1 MITTKS
7 EIKEYIDADLN
18 FVRQRNLLVLWLK
31 GSEFYPIV
39 KLITCL
45 RHYEYYYNKAQVT
58 KLSLIELL
66 KKHWWRFFYRRTQ
79 LKYSLYIGVNVAGK
93 GLHLMHPGFRYIMEH
108 TLGENCTVLPM
119 VLVGKKCPGIQA
131 TAIIGNNVYLGNGST
146 VLAPV
151 SIGDNAVVGAGA
163 VVTHDIP
170 ADGVYGGGTFEKFEK
185 PMKIM
190 FINYGL
196 AMGGAEVIAANYLS
210 KMKEKGQDVCLLE
223 LMHRPTFLYK
233 KLVEEHIPIYSVLHN
248 GDNLLY
254 KVINK
259 FFGRKISLGKIPRII
274 DDIKPDVIH
283 LQMYSELLDLDDF
296 GLNRVF
302 LTIHSDLNRYLR
314 PLSKYG
320 KEKLQSMMQKGMH
333 VIVLCERAKKDVLK
347 FCPSADVHVIPNGL
361 DIDYIKSQKY
371 DRNQL
376 CRELGISADA
386 FILGH
391 VGRFHKVKNHDK
403 LIDVFA
409 CLHEKKPNSVLVL
422 VGDGTAK
429 ERAHLKKV
437 VAQKRLNDCVK
448 FLGIRSDA
456 TAIMSCFDSFALPSF
471 QESFSLVLVEAQAHH
486 VRCLASD
493 TVPEEVICN
502 DNCFALSINDSS
514 DKWASL
520 LLDTSVR
527 KEGVKSIYD
536 FDINKVLAD
545 TNALYN
551 NVL

>member
-1 MITTKS
+1 
-7 EIKEYIDADLN
+7 
-18 FVRQRNLLVLWLK
+18 
-31 GSEFYPIV
+31 
-39 KLITCL
+39 
-45 RHYEYYYNKAQVT
+45 
-58 KLSLIELL
+58 
-66 KKHWWRFFYRRTQ
+66 
-79 LKYSLYIGVNVAGK
+79 
-93 GLHLMHPGFRYIMEH
+93 
-108 TLGENCTVLPM
+108 
-119 VLVGKKCPGIQA
+119 
-131 TAIIGNNVYLGNGST
+131 
-146 VLAPV
+146 
-151 SIGDNAVVGAGA
+151 
-163 VVTHDIP
+163 
-170 ADGVYGGGTFEKFEK
+170 
-185 PMKIM
+185 MKIM

-196 AMGGAEVIAANYLS
+196 GMGGAEVIAANYLS
-210 KMKEKGQDVCLLE
+210 KMKENGQNVSLLE

-233 KLVEEHIPIYSVLHN
+233 KLVKEHIPIYSVLHN
-248 GDNLLY
+248 NDNLLY

-259 FFGRKISLGKIPRII
+259 FLGRKISLAKIPRII
-274 DDIKPDVIH
+274 DDVKPDVIH
-283 LQMYSELLDLDDF
+283 LQMFSELLDLDDF

-302 LTIHSDLNRYLR
+302 LTIHSDLNRYLT

-320 KEKLQSMMQKGMH
+320 KEKLHTMMQKGMR
-333 VIVLCERAKKDVLK
+333 VIVLCKRARKDVLA

-361 DIDYIKSQKY
+361 DIDYIKKQKY

-376 CRELGISADA
+376 CKELGISFDT

-403 LIDVFA
+403 LIDIFA
-409 CLHEKKPNSVLVL
+409 CLHQKKPNSVLVL

-429 ERAHLKKV
+429 EREHLKEI
-437 VAQKRLNDCVK
+437 VAQKGLNDSVK
-448 FLGIRSDA
+448 FLGVRSDA
-456 TAIMSCFDSFALPSF
+456 TAIMSCFDAFALPSF

-486 VRCLASD
+486 IRCVASD

-502 DNCFALSINDSS
+502 DNCFALSINEPS

>member
-1 MITTKS
+1 M
-7 EIKEYIDADLN
+7 
-18 FVRQRNLLVLWLK
+18 R
-31 GSEFYPIV
+31 
-39 KLITCL
+39 
-45 RHYEYYYNKAQVT
+45 
-58 KLSLIELL
+58 
-66 KKHWWRFFYRRTQ
+66 
-79 LKYSLYIGVNVAGK
+79 
-93 GLHLMHPGFRYIMEH
+93 
-108 TLGENCTVLPM
+108 
-119 VLVGKKCPGIQA
+119 
-131 TAIIGNNVYLGNGST
+131 
-146 VLAPV
+146 
-151 SIGDNAVVGAGA
+151 
-163 VVTHDIP
+163 
-170 ADGVYGGGTFEKFEK
+170 
-185 PMKIM
+185 IM

-223 LMHRPTFLYK
+223 LMHRPTFLYN
-233 KLVEEHIPIYSVLHN
+233 KLVKEHIPIFSVLHN
-248 GDNLLY
+248 GDILLY

-274 DDIKPDVIH
+274 DDVKPDVIH
-283 LQMYSELLDLDDF
+283 LQMYSELFDLDDF

-302 LTIHSDLNRYLR
+302 LTIHSDLNRYLT

-320 KEKLQSMMQKGMH
+320 KEKLHTMMQKGMH
-333 VIVLCERAKKDVLK
+333 VIVLCERARKDVLA

-361 DIDYIKSQKY
+361 DIDYIKKQKY

-376 CRELGISADA
+376 CKELGISFDT

-403 LIDVFA
+403 LIDIFA
-409 CLHEKKPNSVLVL
+409 CLHQKKPNSVLVL
-422 VGDGTAK
+422 AGEGTAK
-429 ERAHLKKV
+429 ERKHLKEI
-437 VAQKRLNDCVK
+437 VAQKGLNDSVK

-456 TAIMSCFDSFALPSF
+456 TAIMSCFDAFALPSF

-486 VRCLASD
+486 IRCVASD

-502 DNCFALSINDSS
+502 DNCFALSINEPS

-527 KEGVKSIYD
+527 TVRVKSVYD
-536 FDINKVLAD
+536 FDINKVLEEN
-545 TNALYN
+545 NALYN

>member
-1 MITTKS
+1 
-7 EIKEYIDADLN
+7 
-18 FVRQRNLLVLWLK
+18 
-31 GSEFYPIV
+31 
-39 KLITCL
+39 
-45 RHYEYYYNKAQVT
+45 
-58 KLSLIELL
+58 
-66 KKHWWRFFYRRTQ
+66 
-79 LKYSLYIGVNVAGK
+79 
-93 GLHLMHPGFRYIMEH
+93 
-108 TLGENCTVLPM
+108 M
-119 VLVGKKCPGIQA
+119 V
-131 TAIIGNNVYLGNGST
+131 YM
-146 VLAPV
+146 
-151 SIGDNAVVGAGA
+151 
-163 VVTHDIP
+163 
-170 ADGVYGGGTFEKFEK
+170 GGGTFEKFEK

-196 AMGGAEVIAANYLS
+196 EMGGAEVIAANYLS

-223 LMHRPTFLYK
+223 FMYRPTFLYK

-283 LQMYSELLDLDDF
+283 LHMYSELLDLDDF

-320 KEKLQSMMQKGMH
+320 KGKLQSMMQKGMH
-333 VIVLCERAKKDVLK
+333 VIVLCERARKDVLA

-361 DIDYIKSQKY
+361 DIDYIKKQKY

-376 CRELGISADA
+376 CKELSISSDT

-403 LIDVFA
+403 LIDIFA

-422 VGDGTAK
+422 VGDGTSK
-429 ERAHLKKV
+429 ERAHLKEV
-437 VAQKRLNDCVK
+437 VAKNRLNDCVK
-448 FLGIRSDA
+448 FLGVRSDA
-456 TAIMSCFDSFALPSF
+456 TAIMSCFDAFALPSY

-486 VRCLASD
+486 IRCVASD

-514 DKWASL
+514 EKWASL
-520 LLDTSVR
+520 LLGTSVR
-527 KEGVKSIYD
+527 KERVKSVAD
-536 FDINKVLAD
+536 FDIKKIIGD
-545 TNALYN
+545 TLALYQRYDCQVPN
-551 NVL
+551 QNLKINL

>member
-1 MITTKS
+1 
-7 EIKEYIDADLN
+7 
-18 FVRQRNLLVLWLK
+18 
-31 GSEFYPIV
+31 
-39 KLITCL
+39 
-45 RHYEYYYNKAQVT
+45 
-58 KLSLIELL
+58 
-66 KKHWWRFFYRRTQ
+66 
-79 LKYSLYIGVNVAGK
+79 
-93 GLHLMHPGFRYIMEH
+93 
-108 TLGENCTVLPM
+108 
-119 VLVGKKCPGIQA
+119 
-131 TAIIGNNVYLGNGST
+131 
-146 VLAPV
+146 
-151 SIGDNAVVGAGA
+151 
-163 VVTHDIP
+163 
-170 ADGVYGGGTFEKFEK
+170 
-185 PMKIM
+185 MKIM

-233 KLVEEHIPIYSVLHN
+233 KLVKEHIPIYSVLHN
-248 GDNLLY
+248 GDNLVF
-254 KVINK
+254 KVVNK

-274 DDIKPDVIH
+274 NDVKPDVIH
-283 LQMYSELLDLDDF
+283 LQMFSELFDLEEY
-296 GLNRVF
+296 GLNKVF

-320 KEKLQSMMQKGMH
+320 KEKLQSMMQNGMH
-333 VIVLCERAKKDVLK
+333 VIVLCERARKDVIA

-376 CRELGISADA
+376 CKELGISFDT

-403 LIDVFA
+403 LIDIFA
-409 CLHEKKPNSVLVL
+409 CLHQKKPNSVLVL

-429 ERAHLKKV
+429 EREHLKEIV
-437 VAQKRLNDCVK
+437 VQKGLNDSVK
-448 FLGIRSDA
+448 FLGVRSDA
-456 TAIMSCFDSFALPSF
+456 TAIMSCFDAFALPSF

-486 VRCLASD
+486 IRCVASD

-502 DNCFALSINDSS
+502 DNCFALSINEPS

-527 KEGVKSIYD
+527 TVRVKSMYD
-536 FDINKVLAD
+536 FDINKVLEEN
-545 TNALYN
+545 NALYN

>member
-1 MITTKS
+1 
-7 EIKEYIDADLN
+7 
-18 FVRQRNLLVLWLK
+18 
-31 GSEFYPIV
+31 
-39 KLITCL
+39 
-45 RHYEYYYNKAQVT
+45 
-58 KLSLIELL
+58 
-66 KKHWWRFFYRRTQ
+66 
-79 LKYSLYIGVNVAGK
+79 
-93 GLHLMHPGFRYIMEH
+93 
-108 TLGENCTVLPM
+108 
-119 VLVGKKCPGIQA
+119 
-131 TAIIGNNVYLGNGST
+131 
-146 VLAPV
+146 
-151 SIGDNAVVGAGA
+151 
-163 VVTHDIP
+163 
-170 ADGVYGGGTFEKFEK
+170 
-185 PMKIM
+185 MKIM

-409 CLHEKKPNSVLVL
+409 CLHEKKLNSVLVL

-456 TAIMSCFDSFALPSF
+456 TAIMSSFDAFALPSF
-471 QESFSLVLVEAQAHH
+471 LESFSLVLVEAQAHH
-486 VRCLASD
+486 VRCVASD

-514 DKWASL
+514 EKWASL

>member
-1 MITTKS
+1 
-7 EIKEYIDADLN
+7 
-18 FVRQRNLLVLWLK
+18 
-31 GSEFYPIV
+31 
-39 KLITCL
+39 
-45 RHYEYYYNKAQVT
+45 
-58 KLSLIELL
+58 
-66 KKHWWRFFYRRTQ
+66 
-79 LKYSLYIGVNVAGK
+79 
-93 GLHLMHPGFRYIMEH
+93 
-108 TLGENCTVLPM
+108 M
-119 VLVGKKCPGIQA
+119 V
-131 TAIIGNNVYLGNGST
+131 YM
-146 VLAPV
+146 
-151 SIGDNAVVGAGA
+151 
-163 VVTHDIP
+163 
-170 ADGVYGGGTFEKFEK
+170 GGGSFEKFEK

-190 FINYGL
+190 FINFGL

-223 LMHRPTFLYK
+223 LMHRPTFLYN
-233 KLVEEHIPIYSVLHN
+233 KLVKKHIPIYSVLHN
-248 GDNLLY
+248 SGNLWY
-254 KVINK
+254 KVVNK
-259 FFGRKISLGKIPRII
+259 LFGRRISFKKIPSII
-274 DDIKPDVIH
+274 DEVKPDVIH
-283 LQMYSELLDLDDF
+283 LQMFSELLELDDF
-296 GLNRVF
+296 GLKNVF

-314 PLSKYG
+314 PLAKSG
-320 KEKLQSMMQKGMH
+320 KEKLQSMMQNGMH
-333 VIVLCERAKKDVLK
+333 VIVLCERARKDVLA

-391 VGRFHKVKNHDK
+391 VGRFHKVKNHEK
-403 LIDVFA
+403 LIGVFA

-429 ERAHLKKV
+429 ERAHLKEV
-437 VAQKRLNDCVK
+437 VAKNRLNDCVK
-448 FLGIRSDA
+448 FLGVRSDA
-456 TAIMSCFDSFALPSF
+456 TAIMSSFDAFALPSF

-486 VRCLASD
+486 VRCVASD

-514 DKWASL
+514 EKWASL

>member
-1 MITTKS
+1 M
-7 EIKEYIDADLN
+7 
-18 FVRQRNLLVLWLK
+18 R
-31 GSEFYPIV
+31 
-39 KLITCL
+39 
-45 RHYEYYYNKAQVT
+45 
-58 KLSLIELL
+58 
-66 KKHWWRFFYRRTQ
+66 
-79 LKYSLYIGVNVAGK
+79 
-93 GLHLMHPGFRYIMEH
+93 
-108 TLGENCTVLPM
+108 
-119 VLVGKKCPGIQA
+119 
-131 TAIIGNNVYLGNGST
+131 
-146 VLAPV
+146 
-151 SIGDNAVVGAGA
+151 
-163 VVTHDIP
+163 
-170 ADGVYGGGTFEKFEK
+170 
-185 PMKIM
+185 IM

-223 LMHRPTFLYK
+223 LMHRPTFLYN
-233 KLVEEHIPIYSVLHN
+233 KLVKEHIPIFSVLHN
-248 GDNLLY
+248 GDILLY

-274 DDIKPDVIH
+274 DDVKPDVIH
-283 LQMYSELLDLDDF
+283 LQMYSELFDFDDF

-302 LTIHSDLNRYLR
+302 LTIHSDLNRYLT

-320 KEKLQSMMQKGMH
+320 KEKLHTMMQKGMH
-333 VIVLCERAKKDVLK
+333 VIVLCERASKDVLA

-361 DIDYIKSQKY
+361 DIDYIKKQKY

-376 CRELGISADA
+376 CKELGISFDT

-403 LIDVFA
+403 LIDIFA
-409 CLHEKKPNSVLVL
+409 CLHQKKPNSVLVL

-429 ERAHLKKV
+429 ERKHLKEI
-437 VAQKRLNDCVK
+437 VAQKGLNDSVK

-456 TAIMSCFDSFALPSF
+456 TAIMSCFDAFALPSF

-486 VRCLASD
+486 IRCVASD

-502 DNCFALSINDSS
+502 DNCFALSINEPS

-527 KEGVKSIYD
+527 TVRVKSVYD
-536 FDINKVLAD
+536 FDINKVLEEN
-545 TNALYN
+545 NALYN

>member
-1 MITTKS
+1 M
-7 EIKEYIDADLN
+7 
-18 FVRQRNLLVLWLK
+18 
-31 GSEFYPIV
+31 G
-39 KLITCL
+39 
-45 RHYEYYYNKAQVT
+45 
-58 KLSLIELL
+58 
-66 KKHWWRFFYRRTQ
+66 
-79 LKYSLYIGVNVAGK
+79 G
-93 GLHLMHPGFRYIMEH
+93 
-108 TLGENCTVLPM
+108 
-119 VLVGKKCPGIQA
+119 
-131 TAIIGNNVYLGNGST
+131 YL
-146 VLAPV
+146 
-151 SIGDNAVVGAGA
+151 
-163 VVTHDIP
+163 
-170 ADGVYGGGTFEKFEK
+170 EKFEK

-210 KMKEKGQDVCLLE
+210 KMKEKGQDVYLLE

-274 DDIKPDVIH
+274 DEVKPDVIH
-283 LQMYSELLDLDDF
+283 LQMFSEFFDLEEY
-296 GLNRVF
+296 GLNKVF

-320 KEKLQSMMQKGMH
+320 KEKLQSMMQNGMH
-333 VIVLCERAKKDVLK
+333 VIVLCERARKDVIA

-376 CRELGISADA
+376 CKELGISFDT

-403 LIDVFA
+403 LIDIFA
-409 CLHEKKPNSVLVL
+409 CLHQKKPNSVLVL

-429 ERAHLKKV
+429 EREHLKEI
-437 VAQKRLNDCVK
+437 VAQKGLNDSVK
-448 FLGIRSDA
+448 FLGVRSDA
-456 TAIMSCFDSFALPSF
+456 TAIMSCFDAFALPSY

-486 VRCLASD
+486 IRCVASD

-502 DNCFALSINDSS
+502 DNCFTLSINESS
-514 DKWASL
+514 EKWASIL
-520 LLDTSVR
+520 LESSVR
-527 KEGVKSIYD
+527 EGGNKSVHD
-536 FDINKVLAD
+536 FDLNKVLAD
-545 TNALYN
+545 TNALYKQFC
-551 NVL
+551 L

>member
-1 MITTKS
+1 MITKKN

-18 FVRQRNLLVLWLK
+18 FVKQRNLFVLWLK

-39 KLITCL
+39 KLIVCL
-45 RHYEYYYNKAQVT
+45 RHYEYYFNKAQSSR
-58 KLSLIELL
+58 LSTLEFF

-93 GLHLMHPGFRYIMEH
+93 GLHLIHPGFRYIMEH

-119 VLVGKKCPGIQA
+119 VLVGKKRPGMQA
-131 TAIIGNNVYLGNGST
+131 SAMIGDNVYIGNGAT

-170 ADGVYGGGTFEKFEK
+170 ADGVYGGGTFEKIEE

-190 FINYGL
+190 FINFGL

-223 LMHRPTFLYK
+223 LMHRPTFLYN
-233 KLVEEHIPIYSVLHN
+233 KLVKKHIPIYSVLHN
-248 GDNLLY
+248 SGNLWY
-254 KVINK
+254 KVVNK
-259 FFGRKISLGKIPRII
+259 LFGRRISFKKIPSII
-274 DDIKPDVIH
+274 DEVKPDVIH
-283 LQMYSELLDLDDF
+283 LQMFSELLELDDF
-296 GLNRVF
+296 GLKNVF

-314 PLSKYG
+314 PLAKSG
-320 KEKLQSMMQKGMH
+320 KEKLLSMMQNGMH
-333 VIVLCERAKKDVLK
+333 VIVLCERARKDVIA

-386 FILGH
+386 FVLGH
-391 VGRFHKVKNHDK
+391 VGRFHKVKNHEK

-429 ERAHLKKV
+429 ERAHLKEV
-437 VAQKRLNDCVK
+437 VAKNRLNDCVK
-448 FLGIRSDA
+448 FLGVRSDA
-456 TAIMSCFDSFALPSF
+456 TAIMSSFDAFALPSF

-486 VRCLASD
+486 VRCVASD

-514 DKWASL
+514 EKWASL

>member
-1 MITTKS
+1 
-7 EIKEYIDADLN
+7 
-18 FVRQRNLLVLWLK
+18 
-31 GSEFYPIV
+31 
-39 KLITCL
+39 
-45 RHYEYYYNKAQVT
+45 
-58 KLSLIELL
+58 
-66 KKHWWRFFYRRTQ
+66 
-79 LKYSLYIGVNVAGK
+79 
-93 GLHLMHPGFRYIMEH
+93 
-108 TLGENCTVLPM
+108 
-119 VLVGKKCPGIQA
+119 
-131 TAIIGNNVYLGNGST
+131 
-146 VLAPV
+146 
-151 SIGDNAVVGAGA
+151 
-163 VVTHDIP
+163 
-170 ADGVYGGGTFEKFEK
+170 
-185 PMKIM
+185 MKIM
-190 FINYGL
+190 FINFGL

-223 LMHRPTFLYK
+223 LMHRPTFLYN
-233 KLVEEHIPIYSVLHN
+233 KLVKKHIPIYSVLHN
-248 GDNLLY
+248 SGNLWY
-254 KVINK
+254 KVVNK
-259 FFGRKISLGKIPRII
+259 LFGRRISFKKIPSII
-274 DDIKPDVIH
+274 DEVKPDVIH
-283 LQMYSELLDLDDF
+283 LQMFSELLELDDF
-296 GLNRVF
+296 GLKNVF

-314 PLSKYG
+314 PLAKSG
-320 KEKLQSMMQKGMH
+320 KEKLQSMMQNGMH
-333 VIVLCERAKKDVLK
+333 VIVLCERGRKDVLA

-391 VGRFHKVKNHDK
+391 VGRFHRVKNHEK

-429 ERAHLKKV
+429 ERAHLKEV
-437 VAQKRLNDCVK
+437 VAKNRLNDCVK
-448 FLGIRSDA
+448 FLGVRSDA
-456 TAIMSCFDSFALPSF
+456 TAIMSCFDAFALPSF

-486 VRCLASD
+486 VRCVASD

-514 DKWASL
+514 EKWASL
-520 LLDTSVR
+520 LLDASVR

>member
-1 MITTKS
+1 
-7 EIKEYIDADLN
+7 
-18 FVRQRNLLVLWLK
+18 
-31 GSEFYPIV
+31 
-39 KLITCL
+39 
-45 RHYEYYYNKAQVT
+45 
-58 KLSLIELL
+58 
-66 KKHWWRFFYRRTQ
+66 
-79 LKYSLYIGVNVAGK
+79 
-93 GLHLMHPGFRYIMEH
+93 
-108 TLGENCTVLPM
+108 
-119 VLVGKKCPGIQA
+119 
-131 TAIIGNNVYLGNGST
+131 
-146 VLAPV
+146 
-151 SIGDNAVVGAGA
+151 
-163 VVTHDIP
+163 
-170 ADGVYGGGTFEKFEK
+170 
-185 PMKIM
+185 MKIM

-347 FCPSADVHVIPNGL
+347 FCPSVDVHVIPNGL
-361 DIDYIKSQKY
+361 DIDYIKKQKY

-376 CRELGISADA
+376 CDELGISSDT

-403 LIDVFA
+403 LIDIFA
-409 CLHEKKPNSVLVL
+409 CLHQQKSNSVLVL

-429 ERAHLKKV
+429 ERAHLNEV
-437 VAQKRLNDCVK
+437 VAQKGLKDCIK
-448 FLGIRSDA
+448 FLGVRSDA
-456 TAIMSCFDSFALPSF
+456 TAIMSSFDAFALPSF

-486 VRCLASD
+486 IRCVASD

-514 DKWASL
+514 EKWASL

-527 KEGVKSIYD
+527 KERVKSVAD
-536 FDINKVLAD
+536 FDIKKIIGD
-545 TNALYN
+545 TFALYQRYDWQVPN
-551 NVL
+551 QNLKNQFID

>member
-1 MITTKS
+1 MA
-7 EIKEYIDADLN
+7 Y
-18 FVRQRNLLVLWLK
+18 
-31 GSEFYPIV
+31 
-39 KLITCL
+39 
-45 RHYEYYYNKAQVT
+45 
-58 KLSLIELL
+58 
-66 KKHWWRFFYRRTQ
+66 
-79 LKYSLYIGVNVAGK
+79 
-93 GLHLMHPGFRYIMEH
+93 M
-108 TLGENCTVLPM
+108 
-119 VLVGKKCPGIQA
+119 
-131 TAIIGNNVYLGNGST
+131 
-146 VLAPV
+146 
-151 SIGDNAVVGAGA
+151 
-163 VVTHDIP
+163 
-170 ADGVYGGGTFEKFEK
+170 GGGTFEKIEE

-223 LMHRPTFLYK
+223 LMHRPTFLYN
-233 KLVEEHIPIYSVLHN
+233 KLVKEHIPIFSVLHN
-248 GDNLLY
+248 DDILLY

-259 FFGRKISLGKIPRII
+259 FFGRKFSLGKIPRII
-274 DDIKPDVIH
+274 DDVKPDVIH
-283 LQMYSELLDLDDF
+283 LQMYSELLDLEKF
-296 GLNRVF
+296 GLNKVF

-314 PLSKYG
+314 PLSEYG
-320 KEKLQSMMQKGMH
+320 KGKLQSMMQKGMH
-333 VIVLCERAKKDVLK
+333 VIVLCERAKKDVLA

-361 DIDYIKSQKY
+361 DIDYIKKQKY

-376 CRELGISADA
+376 CKELGISSNT

-403 LIDVFA
+403 LIDIFA
-409 CLHEKKPNSVLVL
+409 CLHQLKPNSVLVL

-429 ERAHLKKV
+429 ERAHLKEV
-437 VAQKRLNDCVK
+437 VSQKGLKDCIK
-448 FLGIRSDA
+448 FLGVRSDA
-456 TAIMSCFDSFALPSF
+456 TAIMSCFDAFALPSY

-486 VRCLASD
+486 VKCLASD

-502 DNCFALSINDSS
+502 DNCFALSINESS
-514 DKWASL
+514 EKWASL